1 MKLDTR
7 TGENIVLV
15 GMPGVGKS
23 TVGVLLAKRLRYS
36 FIDTD
41 IYIQTREG
49 LKLQEIIDQKGLDSF
64 RDIEE
69 QAILS
74 LSCSEHVIATGGSVV
89 YSEKAMKHLNKNG
102 RVCHMELDPQRL
114 TVRLDN
120 INSRGIV
127 MAPGQSIETL
137 YEERHP
143 LYMKYADFTVD
154 CADMTPNAVLKIM
167 LMNL

>member
-1 MKLDTR
+1 
-7 TGENIVLV
+7 
-15 GMPGVGKS
+15 MPGVGKS

-41 IYIQTREG
+41 ILIQTRVG
-49 LKLQEIIDQKGLDSF
+49 LKLQEIIDQKGLDRF
-64 RDIEE
+64 REIEE

-89 YSEKAMKHLNKNG
+89 YSEKAMKHLNRNG

-114 TVRLDN
+114 KVRLDN

-143 LYMKYADFTVD
+143 LYMKHADFTVD
-154 CADMTPNAVLKIM
+154 CGDMPPNEVLKTM
-167 LMNL
+167 VKSL

>member
-7 TGENIVLV
+7 NGENIVLV

-41 IYIQTREG
+41 IHIQTREG
-49 LKLQEIIDQKGLDSF
+49 LKLQEIIDQRGPDSF
-64 RDIEE
+64 CEIEE

-89 YSEKAMKHLNKNG
+89 YSEKAMKHLIENG
-102 RVCHMELDPQRL
+102 RVCHMDLDPQRL
-114 TVRLDN
+114 KVRLDN

-143 LYMKYADFTVD
+143 LYVKYADFTVD
-154 CADMTPNAVLKIM
+154 CADMTPNEVLKTM
-167 LMNL
+167 LKGL

>member
-1 MKLDTR
+1 MKMDTR
-7 TGENIVLV
+7 SGENIVLV

-41 IYIQTREG
+41 IHIQTRMG
-49 LKLQEIIDQKGLDSF
+49 LKLQEIIDQKGLDRF
-64 RDIEE
+64 CEIEE
-69 QAILS
+69 QSILS

-102 RVCHMELDPQRL
+102 RVCHMDLDPQRL
-114 TVRLDN
+114 RVRLDN

-137 YEERHP
+137 YAERHP

-154 CADMTPNAVLKIM
+154 CADMTPNEVLKTM
-167 LMNL
+167 LKAL